1 MSNTQNLQGK
11 KIAILA
17 TNGFEQSELVQPKE
31 MFTERGAQ
39 VEILS
44 IEDQTSIK
52 AWDEDNWGKD
62 VDVDLQ
68 VTSANLA
75 DYDALVLPG
84 GQINPDVLRTNQ
96 DAVNFITEAN
106 STESIKAV
114 GAICHGPWL
123 LVESGLAK
131 GATLTSFP
139 SIQTDLKNAGANWV
153 DKEVVTDD
161 KLVTSRNPNDIPA
174 FVEQISKMIA

>member
-52 AWDEDNWGKD
+52 AWDEDN
-62 VDVDLQ
+62 
-68 VTSANLA
+68 
-75 DYDALVLPG
+75 
-84 GQINPDVLRTNQ
+84 
-96 DAVNFITEAN
+96 
-106 STESIKAV
+106 
-114 GAICHGPWL
+114 
-123 LVESGLAK
+123 
-131 GATLTSFP
+131 
-139 SIQTDLKNAGANWV
+139 
-153 DKEVVTDD
+153 
-161 KLVTSRNPNDIPA
+161 
-174 FVEQISKMIA
+174 

>member
-96 DAVNFITEAN
+96 DAVNFIAEAN

-161 KLVTSRNPNDIPA
+161 KLVTSRNPSDIPA

>member
-96 DAVNFITEAN
+96 DVVNFIAEAN

>member
-96 DAVNFITEAN
+96 DAVNFIAEAN